1 MYVVLVWFI
10 IARASPLLQPGG
22 VTASCG
28 ERRTTRIIVDA
39 SREFRWITARL
50 NGAMSLTLSACSRLQ
65 NGLLVLSMCS
75 MFYVL
80 CSVEKAA
87 LYGL

>member
-10 IARASPLLQPGG
+10 IARAPLLQPGG